1 MHLKFLAKSHKLAVV
16 TMNELTNVA
25 TMNVTSIVETSSL
38 ATSAS
43 WAGNSIQFVVH
54 PFELGGWGEWWR
66 SAWANWKDFKET
78 PVTYAEQY
86 LAS

>member
-1 MHLKFLAKSHKLAVV
+1 ML
-16 TMNELTNVA
+16 NELVIA
-25 TMNVTSIVETSSL
+25 SSL
-38 ATSAS
+38 ESTLL
-43 WAGNSIQFVVH
+43 NLV
-54 PFELGGWGEWWR
+54 GEVNDEG